1 MQPGIAPAAGS
12 RGRYGAERQRILG
25 FVEEF
30 AREFNDEAPL
40 SSSVSRAYN
49 LWQRSGIPIEAFSSF
64 MYEARSLTQEHSA
77 SVQKTSQKEG
87 SGPWAPPKNKMAY
100 YFAILEQLVEQH
112 TPEDS
117 TPEGTAN
124 ASRGNGKAR
133 VVSEKTAGES
143 DTKRG
148 AIEKTTPDPPG
159 SSRTRVSRGNG
170 SSCTA
175 RARRHML
182 CAFMWSMWPRNLGSS

>member
-87 SGPWAPPKNKMAY
+87 KR
-100 YFAILEQLVEQH
+100 AIGSAEEQDGVLLRDPRAAGGAAH
-112 TPEDS
+112 TRGLD
-117 TPEGTAN
+117 A
-124 ASRGNGKAR
+124 RGNG
-133 VVSEKTAGES
+133 
-143 DTKRG
+143 
-148 AIEKTTPDPPG
+148 
-159 SSRTRVSRGNG
+159 
-170 SSCTA
+170 
-175 RARRHML
+175 
-182 CAFMWSMWPRNLGSS
+182 